1 LAAAAAAEPDLAVM
15 DDSETDPE
23 FEEATDDEEAGLS
36 PDEEREQLEI
46 KVQEL
51 EALVEFKDAAIE
63 ELEKQ
68 YNTLESKY
76 LALTGEKK

>member
-1 LAAAAAAEPDLAVM
+1 VALAEPDVSV
-15 DDSETDPE
+15 DDDADTGD
-23 FEEATDDEEAGLS
+23 AMAGQLS
-36 PDEEREQLEI
+36 VNEKKQQLEI

-51 EALVEFKDAAIE
+51 EALLEFKDAAIE

-76 LALTGEKK
+76 LALTGEK

>member
-1 LAAAAAAEPDLAVM
+1 
-15 DDSETDPE
+15 
-23 FEEATDDEEAGLS
+23 
-36 PDEEREQLEI
+36 
-46 KVQEL
+46 VQEL

-76 LALTGEKK
+76 LTLTGEKKAN